1 MQGGLPAKPY
11 GLLKKN
17 FTLLLLSGRLM
28 TQSQSSLELYFSG
41 QPVNSTEPVTA
52 VRSPHDGFK
61 VGGCGVVALPLQLL
75 PLLSS
80 WYPLLQVHSKEPG
93 VLVQM

>member
-28 TQSQSSLELYFSG
+28 TQSQSSLELYLSG
-41 QPVNSTEPVTA
+41 QPVDSTEPVTA
-52 VRSPHDGFK
+52 VRSPHDGLK
-61 VGGCGVVALPLQLL
+61 VGGCVVDGRVVGGCVVDGEVVGGAVVGVVVVEGL
-75 PLLSS
+75 
-80 WYPLLQVHSKEPG
+80 HDF
-93 VLVQM
+93 